1 MDFESLKIDFTVL
14 ADGYVLIFDE
24 QKQKLIF
31 VDPDEVL
38 KKSVEDNTLPQDFID
53 KLDVDL
59 DNKIDFDS
67 GNFSD

>member
-59 DNKIDFDS
+59 DNRIDFNS

>member
-1 MDFESLKIDFTVL
+1 MSSELPKIDFTVL
-14 ADGYVLIFDE
+14 ADGYVLTFDE

-38 KKSVEDNTLPQDFID
+38 KKSVEDNTLPQEFID

-67 GNFSD
+67 GNF